1 MTDSTT
7 VRVRA
12 FAKINLLLGVGPRQA
27 DGFHP
32 LETVFQSLALHDTV
46 TCTATRGRLVVTCDD
61 PAVPADGS
69 NLASKAAAALWRA
82 LGRSGEPRRC
92 TIAISKQVPSAAGL
106 GGGSSD
112 AAATIVACH
121 RLWGGT
127 LSSIAL
133 MNVAAEVGAD
143 VPYFLVGGTA
153 IGLGRGDR
161 LYPMPDIA
169 PRWVVLACPPV
180 GVSTADAYGW
190 FDEYRRQRRVRAM
203 STIEAWDS
211 LPLLITNDLQGPV
224 ARRHPRI
231 GALVAVLEAAGAE
244 AAAMTGSG
252 SAVFGLFADER
263 TARAAAHAAAAS
275 GAQAI
280 LTRTASRAW
289 CRRAFGVAGAGAAAG
304 RRP

>member
-1 MTDSTT
+1 MTDPTT

-12 FAKINLLLGVGPRQA
+12 FAKINLLLGVGPRQT

-46 TCTATRGRLVVTCDD
+46 TCTATRGPLVVTCDD
-61 PAVPADGS
+61 PAVPTNGT
-69 NLASKAAAALWRA
+69 NLAYKAASALWRA
-82 LGRSGEPRRC
+82 MGRSGVPRRC
-92 TIAISKQVPSAAGL
+92 AIAISKHVPSAAGL
-106 GGGSSD
+106 GGGSAD
-112 AAATIVACH
+112 AAAAIVACH
-121 RLWGGT
+121 RVWRGS
-127 LSSIAL
+127 LSASAL

-161 LYPMPDIA
+161 LYPLPDIA

-180 GVSTADAYGW
+180 GVSTAEAYGW
-190 FDEYRRQRRVRAM
+190 FDEDRRRRRVRAM
-203 STIEAWDS
+203 STIDAWDS

-231 GALVAVLEAAGAE
+231 AALVAVLDAAGAE

-252 SAVFGLFADER
+252 SAVFGLFEDETTGR
-263 TARAAAHAAAAS
+263 EAAHAAAGI
-275 GAQAI
+275 GAHAI
-280 LTRTASRAW
+280 FTRTASRAW
-289 CRRAFGVAGAGAAAG
+289 CRRAFGVADARPAGG
-304 RRP
+304 RLA